1 MVETRFD
8 KIVVRSKLP
17 TPFASAEAFGAGAG
31 RALQRTG
38 AVMANVADKALVE
51 IDRQKQKDAVN
62 KGMQF
67 ENSFDKLRREKVNS
81 DYLTRKGQAALG
93 TTAAWEKDAEEWY
106 NQQKELVTNDYDQ
119 KILDEIY
126 RRRNGATL
134 DTLTRFEAQEKERYY
149 EENTANRLKSV
160 LDDALA
166 NYKDDRLVAQA
177 YNSGLAALRVN
188 YADRPDL
195 LSAKEKAYKSDF
207 YKTQTLRRAD
217 DDANA
222 AAAYYQQH
230 KAQIAGSEHQA
241 IEKLIEKSK
250 QFQAELPSKMLEKQV
265 KAADMQVKISQYENQ
280 RDFDKETAGM
290 DDSGKLRY
298 LRKNEGQYSGD
309 WFKAKQKAL
318 LSAKGIT
325 AETRAE
331 TAQEILLDI
340 TMLDKNNEV
349 DYLNGAQKVLT
360 KIENEYAEGRL
371 SPTDRKTLTAQVYRE
386 QSKQVDYLK
395 TNEDDAVW
403 WRLGDFTYKDANE
416 YIEENSSSPGNNSK
430 LLLDYFRKINDGG
443 KYDNK
448 QKRVILSNIVN
459 KQKQADLLAAV
470 NGNSAERMKMPEI
483 GTVVSGYRY
492 KGGNVND
499 RKSWEKI

>member
-149 EENTANRLKSV
+149 EENTANRLKSA

-430 LLLDYFRKINDGG
+430 LLLDYFRQD
-443 KYDNK
+443 
-448 QKRVILSNIVN
+448 
-459 KQKQADLLAAV
+459 
-470 NGNSAERMKMPEI
+470 
-483 GTVVSGYRY
+483 
-492 KGGNVND
+492 
-499 RKSWEKI
+499 

>member
-149 EENTANRLKSV
+149 EENTANRLKSA

-395 TNEDDAVW
+395 TNEDDAAW

-448 QKRVILSNIVN
+448 QKKAILQGLVSQGNNKELAVPSFDSIEAAKAAFEAGKIKKGDRVYI
-459 KQKQADLLAAV
+459 
-470 NGNSAERMKMPEI
+470 NGIR
-483 GTVVSGYRY
+483 GT
-492 KGGNVND
+492 
-499 RKSWEKI
+499 I

>member
-17 TPFASAEAFGAGAG
+17 TPFANAEAFGAGTA

-38 AVMANVADKALVE
+38 AVMANVSNKALDE

-67 ENSFDKLRREKVNS
+67 ENSFEKLRREKVNK

-106 NQQKELVTNDYDQ
+106 NQAKEQVTNDYDQ

-126 RRRNGATL
+126 RRRNGTTL

-149 EENTANRLKSV
+149 EENTANRLKSA

-217 DDANA
+217 DDAIG

-241 IEKLIEKSK
+241 IEQLLDRRK
-250 QFQAELPSKMLEKQV
+250 QFQAELPYKMLEKQV
-265 KAADMQVKISQYENQ
+265 KAADMQVKINQ
-280 RDFDKETAGM
+280 HKNQLDFDKQTAGM

-298 LRKNEGQYSGD
+298 LQENEAQYSGT

-340 TMLDKNNEV
+340 ALLDKNNEV

-395 TNEDDAVW
+395 TNEDDNAW
-403 WRLGDFTYKDANE
+403 WRLGDFTYKDAND
-416 YIEENSSSPGNNSK
+416 YIEENSSVPGQSGK
-430 LLLDYFRKINDGG
+430 ILLEYFRQINNGT
-443 KYDNK
+443 YDNQ
-448 QKRVILSNIVN
+448 QKRNVLQSLVSRAN
-459 KQKQADLLAAV
+459 ADELNLPAFASIDEAKAAFSAGRIKKGDKIYI
-470 NGNSAERMKMPEI
+470 NGVR
-483 GTVVSGYRY
+483 GT
-492 KGGNVND
+492 
-499 RKSWEKI
+499 I